1 MSLRLSRNQCEAT
14 LNLAGVEHVWVE
26 TLAICAYCLRKD
38 GVVWRPYYTTG
49 RRHRRLAVFKQV
61 TAAAA
66 ECHVREDWCGWR
78 IDELRMA
85 VKQIVQGE
93 NNG

>member
-14 LNLAGVEHVWVE
+14 LNLAGCEHVWVNSHYVFG
-26 TLAICAYCLRKD
+26 YCMRKD
-38 GVVWRPYYTTG
+38 DIVWKPTYTLG
-49 RRHRRLAVFKQV
+49 RRNRRLASF
-61 TAAAA
+61 TAIKALPA
-66 ECHVREDWCGWR
+66 ECVVREGWTGWR

-93 NNG
+93 SLG

>member
-14 LNLAGVEHVWVE
+14 LNLAGVEHVWVDK
-26 TLAICAYCLRKD
+26 LAGYCMRKD
-38 GVVWRPYYTTG
+38 GVMWKPAYTTG
-49 RRHRRLAVFKQV
+49 RRNRRLARFTVVSAQS
-61 TAAAA
+61 ADS
-66 ECHVREDWCGWR
+66 EVREGWTGWR

-93 NNG
+93 SLG